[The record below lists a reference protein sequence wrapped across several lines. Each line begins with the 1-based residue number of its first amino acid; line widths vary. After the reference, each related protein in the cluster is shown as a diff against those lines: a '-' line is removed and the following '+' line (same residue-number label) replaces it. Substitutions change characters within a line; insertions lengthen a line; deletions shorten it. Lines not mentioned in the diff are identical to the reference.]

1 MPLTTASRPLT
12 STGFIPADDEVRI
25 NRAIN
30 DVESRTSGEV
40 VAVVA
45 SESDSYL
52 FAPILA
58 AALLALLAAWPLIYF
73 TWMSVQWIYVVQI
86 ALFVALTV
94 AFSLR
99 PLRYMLV
106 PKPIKPARAHARAV
120 EQFLAQN
127 LHTTEGRTGVLI
139 FVSVAERF
147 AEILADSAIH
157 KAVPPETWQGIVD
170 RMTAEIED
178 GRTADA
184 FVHAIDSVGDL
195 LARHFPPGS
204 GPDNILTNHLIV
216 IN

>member
-1 MPLTTASRPLT
+1 MPLTTASRPVT
-12 STGFIPADDEVRI
+12 ATGFIPADDEVRI

-30 DVESRTSGEV
+30 DVENRTSGEV

-45 SESDSYL
+45 SESDSYQ

-86 ALFVALTV
+86 ALFVTLTIV
-94 AFSLR
+94 LSLR

-106 PKPIKPARAHARAV
+106 PKSMKHERAHARAV

-157 KAVPPETWQGIVD
+157 KAVPAETWQGIVD
-170 RMTAEIED
+170 RMTSEIEE
-178 GRTADA
+178 GQTADA
-184 FVHAIDSVGDL
+184 FVHAIDAVGDL

-204 GPDNILTNHLIV
+204 GPDNVLTNHLIV

>member
-106 PKPIKPARAHARAV
+106 PKSMKHERAHARAV